1 LRRNPMPEPVKD
13 DVDIVMERDPAV
25 KSRAEATLF
34 SPGLHAIRFHRLSH
48 RLYARGRHKTARA
61 VNYFARVLTGADI
74 HPGATIGKD
83 FFIDHA
89 TGVVI
94 GETSEIGDNV
104 SVYQGVTLG
113 GVSTEK
119 KKRHPTIG
127 NDVVI
132 GAGATILG
140 PITIGDNVRVGAGS
154 VVVKSVPPNSTVVGI
169 PAKIVKR
176 TGTTTID
183 LHHDELP
190 DPVVN
195 AFVDMCHSLSEM
207 EYRLE
212 MIEEKLGVKSP
223 KRISP
228 EKPEEKSEE
237 LSCPVEEKH

>member
-1 LRRNPMPEPVKD
+1 MADKEKRD
-13 DVDIVMERDPAV
+13 IDVVLERDPAA
-25 KSRAEATLF
+25 KSRAEAMLF
-34 SPGLHAIRFHRLSH
+34 SPGLHALRCYRASH
-48 RLYARGRHKTARA
+48 RQYLKGHFKTARA
-61 VNYFARVLTGADI
+61 INYAARVLTGADI
-74 HPGATIGKD
+74 HPGATIGSG

-94 GETSEIGDNV
+94 GETAEIGNNV

-127 NDVVI
+127 NNVVI

-140 PITIGDNVRVGAGS
+140 PVVIGDNVRVGAGS
-154 VVVKSVPPNSTVVGI
+154 VVVKSVPPNSTVVGV

-176 TGTTTID
+176 EGATSID
-183 LHHDELP
+183 LHHEELP

-195 AFVDMCHSLSEM
+195 AFVDLCHSISEM

-212 MIEEKLGVKSP
+212 LIEKRLGIESAKKIAAAKTGD
-223 KRISP
+223 KRA
-228 EKPEEKSEE
+228 EE
-237 LSCPVEEKH
+237 LACPTGQKD

>member
-1 LRRNPMPEPVKD
+1 MTADAERSDL
-13 DVDIVMERDPAV
+13 DIVLERDPAP
-25 KSRAEATLF
+25 KSRLEAKLF
-34 SPGLHAIRFHRLSH
+34 SPGLHAIRFYRTSH
-48 RLYARGRHKTARA
+48 RLYLKRRYKTARA
-61 VNYFARVLTGADI
+61 LNYISRVLTGADI

-94 GETSEIGDNV
+94 GETSEIGNNV
-104 SVYQGVTLG
+104 SIYQGVTLG

-119 KKRHPTIG
+119 RKRHPTIG

-154 VVVKSVPPNSTVVGI
+154 VVVKSVPPSSTVVGV

-176 TGTTTID
+176 EGTTMID
-183 LHHDELP
+183 LHHEELP

-195 AFVDMCHSLSEM
+195 AFVDLCHSLSEM

-212 MIEEKLGVKSP
+212 MIEQKLGIESIR
-223 KRISP
+223 RIAP
-228 EKPEEKSEE
+228 QIPAKDKSED
-237 LSCPVEEKH
+237 LSCPVKENP

>member
-1 LRRNPMPEPVKD
+1 MPKQKER
-13 DVDIVMERDPAV
+13 DVETVQNRDPAV
-25 KSRAEATLF
+25 KSRAEALLF
-34 SPGLHAIRFHRLSH
+34 SPGLHALRLYRISH
-48 RLYARGRHKTARA
+48 RLYLKKRFKTARA
-61 VNYFARVLTGADI
+61 VNYFSRVLTGADI
-74 HPGATIGKD
+74 HPGAKIGNG

-113 GVSTEK
+113 GVSAEK
-119 KKRHPTIG
+119 TKRHPTIG
-127 NDVVI
+127 NNVVI

-140 PITIGDNVRVGAGS
+140 PVTIGDNVRVGAGS
-154 VVVKSVPPNSTVVGI
+154 VVVKSVPPNSTVVGV

-176 TGTTTID
+176 EGATTID

-195 AFVDMCHSLSEM
+195 AFVDLCHSLSEM

-212 MIEEKLGVKSP
+212 MIESKLGIEGSRRIAAVKA
-223 KRISP
+223 
-228 EKPEEKSEE
+228 EGKSEE
-237 LSCPVEEKH
+237 LSCPKGDKH

>member
-1 LRRNPMPEPVKD
+1 MPRPAKD
-13 DVDIVMERDPAV
+13 DIDVVMERDPAV
-25 KSRAEATLF
+25 KSRSEAALF

-48 RLYARGRHKTARA
+48 RLYRKGRHKTARA
-61 VNYFARVLTGADI
+61 VNYISRVLTGADI
-74 HPGATIGKD
+74 HPGAKIGED

-94 GETSEIGDNV
+94 GETSEIGNNV
-104 SVYQGVTLG
+104 SIYQGVTLG

-127 NDVVI
+127 NNVVV

-176 TGTTTID
+176 TGTTMID
-183 LHHDELP
+183 LHHEELP

-212 MIEEKLGVKSP
+212 MIEQKLGIEAR

-228 EKPEEKSEE
+228 TKPAQKSEE